1 MPRHSLIKMS
11 KVEDKERTL
20 KGVKEKQ
27 LVMYKGALIRL
38 TADLSFQKDS
48 STTSIVETVDKKGP
62 MCTVGRS
69 ANL

>member
-27 LVMYKGALIRL
+27 LVRYKGALIRL

-48 STTSIVETVDKKGP
+48 SITSIVEAVDKKGP
-62 MCTVGRS
+62 LCTVGRS
-69 ANL
+69 ANW